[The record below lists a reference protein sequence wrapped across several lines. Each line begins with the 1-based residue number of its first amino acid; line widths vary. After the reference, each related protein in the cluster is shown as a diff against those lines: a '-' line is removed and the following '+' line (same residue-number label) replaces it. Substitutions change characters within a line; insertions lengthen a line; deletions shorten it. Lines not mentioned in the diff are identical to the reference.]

1 MPHRKVDNLVGGA
14 PSVSEVSL
22 ADAYTV
28 FQYDVGGVVLYQGFV
43 SIKWRHPSINL
54 VEFFCPIPQSL
65 VLKMWVVGDGSEGGE
80 SDSRVELHGSRE
92 GGVGRSLC
100 VDPVHEVDCVGVVEL
115 PQVFQLFGETGFVVF
130 DDGGDDDHGEDG
142 AEDFPDRPPLQQH
155 VPKVVAG
162 HSAGGKNADVWNPE
176 AEHSLRCEPENSEN
190 NTLDEVK
197 TE

>member
-54 VEFFCPIPQSL
+54 VELQSECGVIVSFYSVIDINATYFFCPIPQSL

-100 VDPVHEVDCVGVVEL
+100 QVDARSGYKL
-115 PQVFQLFGETGFVVF
+115 NLFM
-130 DDGGDDDHGEDG
+130 
-142 AEDFPDRPPLQQH
+142 FPFC
-155 VPKVVAG
+155 K
-162 HSAGGKNADVWNPE
+162 KN
-176 AEHSLRCEPENSEN
+176 H
-190 NTLDEVK
+190 
-197 TE
+197 